1 LTALREWEGGSP
13 FLLAADPTIVQGV
26 LARESAHGEYGGY
39 PDTTD
44 QKNWA
49 EPATWAEEV
58 AKPPPKGPWMKRW
71 IVLFGAWIGLL
82 LNGFIFNSATLLI
95 PYLDAH
101 SATKGTGVLCITM
114 LNTAW

>member
-1 LTALREWEGGSP
+1 
-13 FLLAADPTIVQGV
+13 
-26 LARESAHGEYGGY
+26 
-39 PDTTD
+39 
-44 QKNWA
+44 
-49 EPATWAEEV
+49 
-58 AKPPPKGPWMKRW
+58 MKRW